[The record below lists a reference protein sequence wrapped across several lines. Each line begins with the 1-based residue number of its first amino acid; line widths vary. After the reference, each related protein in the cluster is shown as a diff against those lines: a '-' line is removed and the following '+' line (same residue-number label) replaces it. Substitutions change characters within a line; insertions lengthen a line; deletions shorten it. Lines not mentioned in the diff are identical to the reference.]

1 MLRLFAARIA
11 HSVLILLGVTLVV
24 ASLVKLIPGDPVD
37 VIAAGDPGLTIEDL
51 DALREQM
58 GLTRSVPEQFV
69 AYLGSALQ
77 GDLGMS
83 IRQKVPVAELVLD
96 RVPATAE
103 LAFWAILLALVLAV
117 PIGIVT
123 ALRRDSWIDYCGT
136 VVAVLGVS
144 TPGFLLAVMLI
155 LWFSVDLRMLPASG
169 YRGSALVALMS
180 GDFAGFGTAI
190 RYFILPAL
198 SLSFVMVAI
207 NARLIRSA
215 MLEVLEQDY
224 ITFAT
229 AKGVP
234 RMVILLRH
242 ALRNA
247 LLPVVTMLGL
257 QMGSL
262 LSGTVVIEN
271 VFAWPG
277 IGRLA
282 VDAIHNRDYA
292 VIQAVVLISAVL
304 FISINL
310 VVDGLY
316 RLIDPRV
323 RHD

>member
-1 MLRLFAARIA
+1 MLRLFVERLV
-11 HSVLILLGVTLVV
+11 HSLLILLGVTLVV
-24 ASLVKLIPGDPVD
+24 ASLIKLIPGDPVD
-37 VIAAGDPGLTIEDL
+37 VIAAADPGLTLADL
-51 DALREQM
+51 ANLREQM

-69 AYLGSALQ
+69 AYLGDALQ
-77 GDLGMS
+77 GDLGIS
-83 IRQKVPVAELVLD
+83 LRQKVPVAELIWD

-103 LAFWAILLALVLAV
+103 LAFWALLIGLVAAV
-117 PIGIVT
+117 PIGIAT
-123 ALRRDSWIDYCGT
+123 ALNRDSWIDYSGT
-136 VVAVLGVS
+136 FVAVLGVS

-155 LWFSVDLRMLPASG
+155 LWFSVDLRWLPSSG
-169 YRGSALVALMS
+169 YRGSALAALVKL
-180 GDFAGFGTAI
+180 DLAGFWAAF
-190 RYFILPAL
+190 RYFIMPAV
-198 SLSFVMVAI
+198 SLSFVMIAV

-234 RMVILLRH
+234 KMVIILRH
-242 ALRNA
+242 AMRNA

-257 QMGSL
+257 QMGGL

-282 VDAIHNRDYA
+282 VDSIHNRDYA

-304 FISINL
+304 FITINL
-310 VVDGLY
+310 IVDGLY
-316 RLIDPRV
+316 RFIDPRV